1 MVEFCSF
8 LLTAV
13 KTNLSNIIIPI
24 ISERFH
30 QAMLQGFESLP
41 LKSPTLRFLF
51 TDSTLNCDISSL
63 NIKWIFFHTTIN
75 NNTSWETRIK
85 LSVCSCILHFT
96 LKSTFH
102 ASSLSLGKSVLVCK
116 IKVYLQKV
124 LARQTLF
131 SNNKTIEKGKKVIC
145 IEKFFENQLCKPNV
159 IHHSLSFGH
168 LSKKLWKNEG
178 SRKMGRSSCSDLTC
192 RKSVLKKFVTLS
204 VFKVFSCER
213 CLAFKSRFL

>member
-30 QAMLQGFESLP
+30 QAMLQVFESLP

-63 NIKWIFFHTTIN
+63 NIKWSFSTPLLTIILPERREKN
-75 NNTSWETRIK
+75 FQYAVASY
-85 LSVCSCILHFT
+85 ILHY
-96 LKSTFH
+96 SFH

-116 IKVYLQKV
+116 IKVYLQKI
-124 LARQTLF
+124 LAWQTLF
-131 SNNKTIEKGKKVIC
+131 SNNKTIEKGKKLIC
-145 IEKFFENQLCKPNV
+145 IE
-159 IHHSLSFGH
+159 
-168 LSKKLWKNEG
+168 
-178 SRKMGRSSCSDLTC
+178 
-192 RKSVLKKFVTLS
+192 
-204 VFKVFSCER
+204 
-213 CLAFKSRFL
+213 

>member
-1 MVEFCSF
+1 MVEFCPF
-8 LLTAV
+8 LLTAE
-13 KTNLSNIIIPI
+13 KANLSNIIIPI

-30 QAMLQGFESLP
+30 QAMLQVFESLP

-116 IKVYLQKV
+116 IKVYLQKI
-124 LARQTLF
+124 LAWQTLF
-131 SNNKTIEKGKKVIC
+131 SNNKTIEKGKKLIC
-145 IEKFFENQLCKPNV
+145 IE
-159 IHHSLSFGH
+159 
-168 LSKKLWKNEG
+168 
-178 SRKMGRSSCSDLTC
+178 
-192 RKSVLKKFVTLS
+192 
-204 VFKVFSCER
+204 
-213 CLAFKSRFL
+213 